1 MSEKNVNF
9 IVNEKRVYS
18 RKEAAEYLG
27 VGLAT
32 IDRAIASREIAV
44 SRLRGRVLFQKEHLE
59 EYLNRNVCA
68 AKPKRVPRG
77 LLSLER

>member
-1 MSEKNVNF
+1 VSEGSLNES
-9 IVNEKRVYS
+9 VNEKRVYS

-27 VGLAT
+27 VALAT
-32 IDRAIASREIAV
+32 IDRAIAAREIAV

-68 AKPKRVPRG
+68 AKPRRAPRG
-77 LLSLER
+77 NLALER